1 MRNLMFILTDKS
13 TGGVYAVYNKDRVK
27 TVQIFE
33 DSEDAQRYW
42 TLLEAEGFDNEL
54 EISEVDVSTVSQNCD
69 NHGYFYTVIT
79 NNDFVVP
86 PPQL

>member
-1 MRNLMFILTDKS
+1 MFILTDKS

-54 EISEVDVSTVSQNCD
+54 ELSEVDVSTVSQNCD